1 MTPHPVSVLIANY
14 DGREALELCVESVLT
29 RTASDEPVHIIV
41 YDSPASGHDR
51 PYLERMAEQGKLTL
65 IAGTE
70 NLMHGPAVWRLLFER
85 MSEWVVIL
93 DSDCEIRDRTWLRA
107 LFAHIEDGDI
117 GVAKL
122 RQGGALYHGELL
134 TPYYWLACMLL
145 NAEEYF
151 THGGRLIDW
160 PEQCMRYADYHGPF
174 DFTPH
179 LPADFKADDWHASY
193 DTGGVFTERLLSGDM
208 RDCRM
213 RTLDPSFWD
222 RHVHHYGGIS
232 RNHFRPE
239 HPEIA
244 PRWIEIKQRLT
255 ALRGEG

>member
-14 DGREALELCVESVLT
+14 DGREALELCVESVLA
-29 RTASDEPVHIIV
+29 RTASDAPVHVIV

-51 PYLERMAEQGKLTL
+51 PYLERMASEGKLTL

-70 NLMHGPAVWRLLFER
+70 NLMHGPAVWRLLSER
-85 MSEWVVIL
+85 MTEWVVIL

-107 LFAHIEDGDI
+107 MFAQIEDGFM

-122 RQGGALYHGELL
+122 RQGGALLKGELL

-145 NAEEYF
+145 NAEKYF

-160 PEQCMRYADYHGPF
+160 PEQYMRYEDYRGPF
-174 DFTPH
+174 DFAPH
-179 LPADFKADDWHASY
+179 LPDDFKPDDWHVGI
-193 DTGGVFTERLLSGDM
+193 DTGGIFSERLLSGDLKEY
-208 RDCRM
+208 RM
-213 RTLDPSFWD
+213 SGLPEGFWE
-222 RHVHHYGGIS
+222 RHVMHYGGIS
-232 RNHFRPE
+232 RNHERPE

-244 PRWIEIKQRLT
+244 PRWIEIKRRLA
-255 ALRGEG
+255 ALRGQA